1 MRIVVS
7 LTTLWILIF
16 GVGCRPNP
24 ENLEAT
30 LQSTSTAEPGDFS
43 VIVTVYPVE
52 RMDLTMPVDPEVI
65 PSFEP
70 ILGAIV
76 SLVKNDLK
84 EKTSV
89 GLEKIHI
96 LEIEAVE
103 WPDSSLG
110 CGQPGE
116 VYMPVITPG
125 LRILLEVDG
134 QVYSYHTNT
143 TNRFILCEMPKP
155 ILINPT
161 P

>member
-1 MRIVVS
+1 MRISAS
-7 LTTLWILIF
+7 LISLCIFILN
-16 GVGCRPNP
+16 VGCQAKS

-30 LQSTSTAEPGDFS
+30 LQSTPSGEPSDFS

-52 RMDLTMPVDPEVI
+52 TMSPIITIQPTEMPSLDPT
-65 PSFEP
+65 
-70 ILGAIV
+70 LNAIV

-84 EKTSV
+84 EKTGV

-125 LRILLEVDG
+125 FRILLEVDG